1 MKYLKQLILKDKV
14 FLIAFIFALF
24 SVILNP
30 NFNSYPSF
38 INFKVLIVMFGLMI
52 SVAGMTDQNLFTNI
66 AIKMVKRLE
75 DMRSIALMIILTT
88 FFLGMLVTN
97 DAVLLTLVP
106 FTLFVTAKVGR
117 HKEAL
122 IIVILQTLAA
132 NLGSAL
138 TPMGDPQNIYL
149 YTNFDISFWT
159 FMSKTFVI
167 SLTGFILLIAAVF
180 VIFKEDPVIP
190 FVEDV
195 KIKDYKIWVYI
206 IMFLIAIATVLHMI
220 NEFVALGFLFFLALL
235 FGRHLFKKVDYY
247 LLLTFLMFFV
257 FTGNLS
263 QIPAVGT
270 FFLSILNNSTSVFFS
285 GILLSQVIS
294 NVPATV
300 LLATFTEKQYILNL
314 LQGVNV
320 GAMGTLIGSLASLIT
335 FKFVVQLYPERFKE
349 YILKYT
355 VISLVFMTII
365 ITVIFLVQ

>member
-1 MKYLKQLILKDKV
+1 MTYFKTYIIKDKV

-24 SVILNP
+24 SVLLNP
-30 NFNSYPSF
+30 NIKSYPSF
-38 INFKVLIVMFGLMI
+38 INYKVLIVMFGLMI
-52 SVAGMTDQNLFTNI
+52 SVAGMTDQHLFTNI
-66 AIKMVKRLE
+66 AVKMVKRLR
-75 DMRSIALMIILTT
+75 DLRIIALVIVLTT

-106 FTLFVTAKVGR
+106 FTLFVTAKIGR

-149 YTNFDISFWT
+149 YTNFDIPFWT
-159 FMSKTFVI
+159 FLSKTFVI
-167 SLTGFILLIAAVF
+167 SLTGLLLLIITIF
-180 VIFKEDPVIP
+180 VIFKEDKVTP

-206 IMFLIAIATVLHMI
+206 LMFLIAIATVLHLI
-220 NEFVALGFLFFLALL
+220 NEFVALIAIVLLALL

-247 LLLTFLMFFV
+247 LLLTFLMFFI

-263 QIPAVGT
+263 QIPLVGT
-270 FFLSILNNSTSVFFS
+270 FFLSILNSETSVFFS
-285 GILLSQVIS
+285 GMILSQFIS

-300 LLATFTEKQYILNL
+300 LLATFTENQYILNL

-335 FKFVVQLYPERFKE
+335 FKFVIRLYPERFKE
-349 YILKYT
+349 YVLKYT
-355 VISLVFMTII
+355 II
-365 ITVIFLVQ
+365 CVIFMAVIVSVIFIIR